1 MTDISKEELE
11 HLYVVENKSMNEISK
26 ITDISVGKIHRLIH
40 DYKIPVKP
48 QHQGFKGKHHTDEA
62 KKKIS
67 NIHSG
72 KYVTDETR
80 RKMSES
86 KIKGGIGHK
95 KKRTDGYIA
104 VYFPDHTQSN
114 SSGYIMEHDL
124 VMECIIGR
132 RLNDD
137 ECVHHIN
144 FIRDDNRKENLKLMT
159 KTEHMSLHAKL
170 RHLNK
175 EEKYNE

>member
-1 MTDISKEELE
+1 MTESSKEELE

-67 NIHSG
+67 NIH
-72 KYVTDETR
+72 Y
-80 RKMSES
+80 
-86 KIKGGIGHK
+86 
-95 KKRTDGYIA
+95 
-104 VYFPDHTQSN
+104 
-114 SSGYIMEHDL
+114 L

-132 RLNDD
+132 RLNDG

-159 KTEHMSLHAKL
+159 KIEHMSLHAKL